1 MSCASHSNWGFELGV
16 RTGSDE
22 DATPEDL
29 AVGLQEGLPLVVV
42 LNISGHHPQADGR
55 RYLRIPRTMA
65 EPWESGGGS

>member
-1 MSCASHSNWGFELGV
+1 VGFL
-16 RTGSDE
+16 
-22 DATPEDL
+22 
-29 AVGLQEGLPLVVV
+29 EGLSLVVV